1 MESGRNTCIE
11 KLYQTYYMD
20 VYSYIMTL
28 TKDAS
33 LSEELTQEVFYRA
46 MRSEFQGRSSE
57 LTWLC
62 AIAKNLCADEFRK
75 RKKEAVYDEETVD
88 TADDP
93 GSAGIEHSVIAKMEN
108 LQIHIALHQ
117 LEEPY
122 REVFSLRVFGELSFR
137 DIGMVFGKTENWAR
151 VTYHRAKLK
160 LQEKIEDSGT
170 TGQYGRR
177 NKGEENAEDR
187 H

>member
-1 MESGRNTCIE
+1 MEAGRSTYIE

-46 MRSEFQGRSSE
+46 MKSEFQGKSSE
-57 LTWLC
+57 RTWLC
-62 AIAKNLCADEFRK
+62 AIAKNLCTDEFRK
-75 RKKEAVYDEETVD
+75 RKKEAVYDEDV
-88 TADDP
+88 ADNVEYTNHTNV
-93 GSAGIEHSVIAKMEN
+93 EHTVIAKMEN

-122 REVFSLRVFGELSFR
+122 REVFSLRVFGELSFK

-151 VTYHRAKLK
+151 VTYHRGKLK
-160 LQEKIEDSGT
+160 LQDKLNDSDEKGDSIK
-170 TGQYGRR
+170 
-177 NKGEENAEDR
+177 NK
-187 H
+187 

>member
-1 MESGRNTCIE
+1 METRRSTYLE

-20 VYSYIMTL
+20 VYSYIMTI
-28 TKDAS
+28 TKDAG
-33 LSEELTQEVFYRA
+33 LSEELTQETFYRA
-46 MRSEFQGRSSE
+46 MKSEFQGNSSE

-62 AIAKNLCADEFRK
+62 AIAKNLCTDEFRK
-75 RKKEAVYDEETVD
+75 RRKEAVFDEEA
-88 TADDP
+88 ADRAGQIKQD
-93 GSAGIEHSVIAKMEN
+93 GIEHSVISKMEN

-151 VTYHRAKLK
+151 VTYHRGKLK
-160 LQEKIEDSGT
+160 LQEKLERS
-170 TGQYGRR
+170 TG
-177 NKGEENAEDR
+177 
-187 H
+187 

>member
-46 MRSEFQGRSSE
+46 MRSEFQGKSSE
-57 LTWLC
+57 RTWLC
-62 AIAKNLCADEFRK
+62 AIAKNLCMDELRK
-75 RKKEAVYDEETVD
+75 RQKEAVYDEETAEAVD
-88 TADDP
+88 DSMHADV
-93 GSAGIEHSVIAKMEN
+93 EHSVISKMEN
-108 LQIHIALHQ
+108 LQIHMALHQ

-151 VTYHRAKLK
+151 VTYHRGKLK
-160 LQEKIEDSGT
+160 LQEKLENRAEGKSG
-170 TGQYGRR
+170 
-177 NKGEENAEDR
+177 
-187 H
+187 

>member
-28 TKDAS
+28 TKDTS

-46 MRSEFQGRSSE
+46 MRSEFQGKSSE
-57 LTWLC
+57 RTWLC
-62 AIAKNLCADEFRK
+62 AIAKNLCMDELRK
-75 RKKEAVYDEETVD
+75 RQKEAVYDEETAEAVD
-88 TADDP
+88 DSMHADV
-93 GSAGIEHSVIAKMEN
+93 EHSVISRMEN
-108 LQIHIALHQ
+108 LQIHMALHQ

-151 VTYHRAKLK
+151 VTYHRGKLK
-160 LQEKIEDSGT
+160 LQEKLENRAEGKSG
-170 TGQYGRR
+170 
-177 NKGEENAEDR
+177 
-187 H
+187 

>member
-1 MESGRNTCIE
+1 MESGRNTYIE

-46 MRSEFQGRSSE
+46 MRSEFQGKSSE
-57 LTWLC
+57 RTWLC
-62 AIAKNLCADEFRK
+62 AIAKNLCMDELRK
-75 RKKEAVYDEETVD
+75 RQKEAVYDEETAEAVD
-88 TADDP
+88 DSMHADV
-93 GSAGIEHSVIAKMEN
+93 EHSVISRMEN
-108 LQIHIALHQ
+108 LQIHMALHQ

-151 VTYHRAKLK
+151 VTYHRGKLK
-160 LQEKIEDSGT
+160 LQEKLENRAEGKSG
-170 TGQYGRR
+170 
-177 NKGEENAEDR
+177 
-187 H
+187 

>member
-28 TKDAS
+28 IRDAS

-46 MRSEFQGRSSE
+46 MKSEFQGKSSE
-57 LTWLC
+57 RTWLC
-62 AIAKNLCADEFRK
+62 AIAKNLCADELR
-75 RKKEAVYDEETVD
+75 RRQKEAVYDDEAAE
-88 TADDP
+88 TADDSP
-93 GSAGIEHSVIAKMEN
+93 HVDIEHTVISRMEN
-108 LQIHIALHQ
+108 LQIHMALHQ

-151 VTYHRAKLK
+151 VTYHRGKLK
-160 LQEKIEDSGT
+160 LQDKLGDGVGGKT
-170 TGQYGRR
+170 DA
-177 NKGEENAEDR
+177 K
-187 H
+187 

>member
-1 MESGRNTCIE
+1 MEAGRSTYIE

-46 MRSEFQGRSSE
+46 MKSEFQGKSSE

-62 AIAKNLCADEFRK
+62 AIAKNLCTDEFRK
-75 RKKEAVYDEETVD
+75 RKKETVYDEEA
-88 TADDP
+88 ADAVYHP
-93 GSAGIEHSVIAKMEN
+93 NHTNIEHSVISKMEN

-122 REVFSLRVFGELSFR
+122 REVFSLRVFGELSFK

-151 VTYHRAKLK
+151 VTYHRGKLK
-160 LQEKIEDSGT
+160 LQERLED
-170 TGQYGRR
+170 
-177 NKGEENAEDR
+177 NADKNGGFI
-187 H
+187 

>member
-1 MESGRNTCIE
+1 METGRSTYIE

-20 VYSYIMTL
+20 VYSYIMTI

-46 MRSEFQGRSSE
+46 MKSEFEGRSSE

-75 RKKEAVYDEETVD
+75 RKKEAVFDEEAAD
-88 TADDP
+88 AADD
-93 GSAGIEHSVIAKMEN
+93 SKHTDIEHTVIAQMEN

-151 VTYHRAKLK
+151 VTYHRGKLK
-160 LQEKIEDSGT
+160 LQEKLEDNTDKNGGLS
-170 TGQYGRR
+170 
-177 NKGEENAEDR
+177 
-187 H
+187 

>member
-1 MESGRNTCIE
+1 MEAERSIYIE

-20 VYSYIMTL
+20 VYSYVMTI
-28 TKDAS
+28 TKDAG

-46 MRSEFQGRSSE
+46 MKSEFQGKSSE

-62 AIAKNLCADEFRK
+62 AIAKNLCTDEFRK
-75 RKKEAVYDEETVD
+75 RKRQAVYDEES
-88 TADDP
+88 ADAADNP
-93 GSAGIEHSVIAKMEN
+93 NRTNIEHSVISKMEN
-108 LQIHIALHQ
+108 LQIHTALHQ

-151 VTYHRAKLK
+151 VTYHRGKVK
-160 LQEKIEDSGT
+160 LQERLEDS
-170 TGQYGRR
+170 TGR
-177 NKGEENAEDR
+177 NGGFI
-187 H
+187 

>member
-1 MESGRNTCIE
+1 METERNIYIE

-28 TKDAS
+28 TRDSS

-46 MRSEFQGRSSE
+46 MKSEFLGKSSE

-62 AIAKNLCADEFRK
+62 AIAKNLCTDEFRR
-75 RKKEAVYDEETVD
+75 RKKDAVFDEEIVD
-88 TADDP
+88 NTDP
-93 GSAGIEHSVIAKMEN
+93 SNQTNIEHSVISKMET

-122 REVFSLRVFGELSFR
+122 REVFSLRVFGELSFK

-151 VTYHRAKLK
+151 VTYHRGKLK
-160 LQEKIEDSGT
+160 LQEKC
-170 TGQYGRR
+170 
-177 NKGEENAEDR
+177 EENF
-187 H
+187 

>member
-20 VYSYIMTL
+20 VYSYIMIL

-46 MRSEFQGRSSE
+46 MRSEFQGKSSE
-57 LTWLC
+57 RTWLC
-62 AIAKNLCADEFRK
+62 AIAKNLCMDELRK
-75 RKKEAVYDEETVD
+75 RQKEAVYDEETAEAVD
-88 TADDP
+88 DSMHADV
-93 GSAGIEHSVIAKMEN
+93 EHSVISRMEN
-108 LQIHIALHQ
+108 LQIHMALHQ

-151 VTYHRAKLK
+151 VTYHRGKLK
-160 LQEKIEDSGT
+160 LQEKLENRAEGKSG
-170 TGQYGRR
+170 
-177 NKGEENAEDR
+177 
-187 H
+187 

>member
-1 MESGRNTCIE
+1 MEAGRSTCIE

-28 TKDAS
+28 MKDKS

-46 MRSEFQGRSSE
+46 MRSEFQGSSSE

-62 AIAKNLCADEFRK
+62 AIAKNLCTDELRK
-75 RKKEAVYDEETVD
+75 RQKEAVYNEE
-88 TADDP
+88 ADA
-93 GSAGIEHSVIAKMEN
+93 AGVSGGADIEHLVISKMEN

-151 VTYHRAKLK
+151 VTYHRGKLK
-160 LQEKIEDSGT
+160 LQEKL
-170 TGQYGRR
+170 
-177 NKGEENAEDR
+177 EEKEKR
-187 H
+187 EGFYEI

>member
-1 MESGRNTCIE
+1 VEDRESTYIE

-20 VYSYIMTL
+20 VYSYIMTII
-28 TKDAS
+28 KEAG
-33 LSEELTQEVFYRA
+33 LSEELTQETFFRA
-46 MRSEFQGRSSE
+46 MKSKFQGNSSE

-62 AIAKNLCADEFRK
+62 AIAKNLCTDEFRK
-75 RKKEAVYDEETVD
+75 RKKEAAFDEEI
-88 TADDP
+88 P
-93 GSAGIEHSVIAKMEN
+93 GHAGQEKQAGIEYSVIAKMEN

-151 VTYHRAKLK
+151 VTYHRGKLK
-160 LQEKIEDSGT
+160 LQERLESS
-170 TGQYGRR
+170 TG
-177 NKGEENAEDR
+177 N
-187 H
+187 

>member
-46 MRSEFQGRSSE
+46 MRSEFQGKSSE
-57 LTWLC
+57 RTWLC
-62 AIAKNLCADEFRK
+62 AIAKNLCMDELRK
-75 RKKEAVYDEETVD
+75 RQKEAVYDEETAETVD
-88 TADDP
+88 DSMHADV
-93 GSAGIEHSVIAKMEN
+93 EHSVISRMEN
-108 LQIHIALHQ
+108 LQIHVALHQ

-151 VTYHRAKLK
+151 VTYHRGKLK
-160 LQEKIEDSGT
+160 LQEKLENRAEGKSG
-170 TGQYGRR
+170 
-177 NKGEENAEDR
+177 
-187 H
+187 

>member
-1 MESGRNTCIE
+1 MEAGRSIDIE

-28 TKDAS
+28 IKDAS

-46 MRSEFQGRSSE
+46 MKSEFHGKSSE

-62 AIAKNLCADEFRK
+62 AIAKNLCTDEFRK
-75 RKKEAVYDEETVD
+75 RKKEAVLDEQ
-88 TADDP
+88 TADAADHP
-93 GSAGIEHSVIAKMEN
+93 NHTNIEHTVISKMEN

-122 REVFSLRVFGELSFR
+122 REVFSLRVFGELSFK

-151 VTYHRAKLK
+151 VTYHRGKLK
-160 LQEKIEDSGT
+160 LQEKLDV
-170 TGQYGRR
+170 
-177 NKGEENAEDR
+177 GEN
-187 H
+187 

>member
-46 MRSEFQGRSSE
+46 MRSEFQGKSSE
-57 LTWLC
+57 RTWLC
-62 AIAKNLCADEFRK
+62 AIAKNLCTNELRK
-75 RKKEAVYDEETVD
+75 RQKEVVYEETAEI
-88 TADDP
+88 ADDSP
-93 GSAGIEHSVIAKMEN
+93 HASLEHSVISKMEN
-108 LQIHIALHQ
+108 LQIHMALHQ

-151 VTYHRAKLK
+151 VTYHRGKLK
-160 LQEKIEDSGT
+160 LQEKLENRARGKSG
-170 TGQYGRR
+170 
-177 NKGEENAEDR
+177 
-187 H
+187 

>member
-1 MESGRNTCIE
+1 METGRSTYIE

-28 TKDAS
+28 TKDS
-33 LSEELTQEVFYRA
+33 GLSEELTQEVFYRA
-46 MRSEFQGRSSE
+46 MKSEFQGKSSE

-62 AIAKNLCADEFRK
+62 AIAKNLCTDEFRK
-75 RKKEAVYDEETVD
+75 RKRQAAFDEET
-88 TADDP
+88 ADAAD
-93 GSAGIEHSVIAKMEN
+93 GLDRTSIEHSVISKMEN

-122 REVFSLRVFGELSFR
+122 REVFSLRVFGELSFK

-151 VTYHRAKLK
+151 VTYHRGKLK
-160 LQEKIEDSGT
+160 LQEKL
-170 TGQYGRR
+170 
-177 NKGEENAEDR
+177 ACV
-187 H
+187 

>member
-1 MESGRNTCIE
+1 MEAGRSTYIE

-62 AIAKNLCADEFRK
+62 AIAKNLCTDEYRK
-75 RKKEAVYDEETVD
+75 RQKEAVCDEELS
-88 TADDP
+88 DDLP
-93 GSAGIEHSVIAKMEN
+93 SANVEHSVIARMEN

-151 VTYHRAKLK
+151 VTYHRGKLK
-160 LQEKIEDSGT
+160 LQEKLENCAGT
-170 TGQYGRR
+170 
-177 NKGEENAEDR
+177 KK
-187 H
+187 

>member
-1 MESGRNTCIE
+1 MEAGQNTYIE

-20 VYSYIMTL
+20 VYSYIMTVI
-28 TKDAS
+28 KDAG
-33 LSEELTQEVFYRA
+33 LSEELTQETFYRA
-46 MRSEFQGRSSE
+46 MKSEFQGNSSE

-75 RKKEAVYDEETVD
+75 RKKEAAFDEEAPDST
-88 TADDP
+88 
-93 GSAGIEHSVIAKMEN
+93 GQNRQAGIEYSVISRMEN

-151 VTYHRAKLK
+151 VTYHRGKLK
-160 LQEKIEDSGT
+160 LQEKLESSAG
-170 TGQYGRR
+170 Y
-177 NKGEENAEDR
+177 
-187 H
+187 

>member
-1 MESGRNTCIE
+1 
-11 KLYQTYYMD
+11 MD

-46 MRSEFQGRSSE
+46 MRSEFQGKSSE
-57 LTWLC
+57 RTWLC
-62 AIAKNLCADEFRK
+62 AIAKNLCMDELRK
-75 RKKEAVYDEETVD
+75 RQKEAVYDEETAEAVD
-88 TADDP
+88 DSMHADV
-93 GSAGIEHSVIAKMEN
+93 EHSVISRMEN
-108 LQIHIALHQ
+108 LQIHMALHQ

-151 VTYHRAKLK
+151 VTYHRGKLK
-160 LQEKIEDSGT
+160 LQEKLENRAEGKSG
-170 TGQYGRR
+170 
-177 NKGEENAEDR
+177 
-187 H
+187 